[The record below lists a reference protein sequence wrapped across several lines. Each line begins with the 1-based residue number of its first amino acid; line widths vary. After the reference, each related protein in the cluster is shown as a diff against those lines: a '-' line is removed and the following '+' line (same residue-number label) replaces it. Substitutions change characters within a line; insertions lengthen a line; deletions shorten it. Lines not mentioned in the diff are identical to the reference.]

1 MLRLWPW
8 LLASIFCAGIIHIL
22 AVFGVPYL
30 ASRDAWARLSEIS
43 EENRINVL
51 SVAASDTPL
60 PFMAPDI
67 AHAFC
72 RYDLTNN
79 NVLVKTSLG
88 DGTWSIAVSG
98 RHGENFY
105 FISGA
110 EAKRRELRL
119 LLVPRSRLAEE
130 VSTERSEEGDEQIIV
145 ITPGMEGWW
154 CCRAPIRGP
163 EFRGRYGEGPAKR
176 GVPPRLRYAERARRC
191 GSRARR
197 RAAAA
202 EQRALPQDAAPA
214 ATLSSSARRIGCERA
229 GRSAASALFAA
240 APARRAGS
248 WERE

>member
-1 MLRLWPW
+1 MLRSWPW
-8 LLASIFCAGIIHIL
+8 LIASIFCAGVIHIL
-22 AVFGVPYL
+22 AVFGVPFL
-30 ASRDAWARLSEIS
+30 ASRDAWARLSQIS
-43 EENRINVL
+43 SENRIQVL

-72 RYDLTNN
+72 RFDLTKN
-79 NVLVKTSLG
+79 NVLVKTALG

-145 ITPGMEGWW
+145 ITPEMQGLVVL
-154 CCRAPIRGP
+154 RAPIRGP
-163 EFRGRYGEGPAKR
+163 SFAADTVKALQNAECRPVAEPIAEPEVAPAPQP
-176 GVPPRLRYAERARRC
+176 VPPAVTSAPNRKMP
-191 GSRARR
+191 R
-197 RAAAA
+197 RA
-202 EQRALPQDAAPA
+202 P
-214 ATLSSSARRIGCERA
+214 
-229 GRSAASALFAA
+229 
-240 APARRAGS
+240 
-248 WERE
+248 REP

>member
-8 LLASIFCAGIIHIL
+8 LLASLFAAGVIHIL
-22 AVFGVPYL
+22 AVFGVPFL
-30 ASRDAWARLSEIS
+30 ASRDAWARLSQIS
-43 EENRINVL
+43 SENRIHVL
-51 SVAASDTPL
+51 SVAASETPL

-79 NVLVKTSLG
+79 NVLVKTALG

-119 LLVPRSRLAEE
+119 LLVPRSRLSEE

-145 ITPGMEGWW
+145 ITPAMQGLVVL
-154 CCRAPIRGP
+154 RAPIRGP
-163 EFRGRYGEGPAKR
+163 SFAADTVKALQGAECRPVADTLAEPEVATPEPAPP
-176 GVPPRLRYAERARRC
+176 PPRTGAPNRKMPRRPP
-191 GSRARR
+191 R
-197 RAAAA
+197 
-202 EQRALPQDAAPA
+202 Q
-214 ATLSSSARRIGCERA
+214 
-229 GRSAASALFAA
+229 
-240 APARRAGS
+240 
-248 WERE
+248 

>member
-1 MLRLWPW
+1 MIRYAPW

-22 AVFGVPYL
+22 AVFGVPFL

-43 EENRINVL
+43 GENRINVL
-51 SVAASDTPL
+51 SVAASDMPL

-145 ITPGMEGWW
+145 ITPGMQGLVVLQGADPGAEL
-154 CCRAPIRGP
+154 RR
-163 EFRGRYGEGPAKR
+163 RYGEGPAKR
-176 GVPPRLRYAERARRC
+176 RVPPGRGYAQRARNRKSGAC
-191 GSRARR
+191 RR
-197 RAAAA
+197 PAAGAKRTLPEDAATAAALIN
-202 EQRALPQDAAPA
+202 AL
-214 ATLSSSARRIGCERA
+214 
-229 GRSAASALFAA
+229 
-240 APARRAGS
+240 
-248 WERE
+248 

>member
-1 MLRLWPW
+1 MIRYAPW

-22 AVFGVPYL
+22 AVFGVPFL

-43 EENRINVL
+43 GENRINVL
-51 SVAASDTPL
+51 SVAASDSPL

-79 NVLVKTSLG
+79 NVLVKTALG

-145 ITPGMEGWW
+145 ITPGMQGLVVL
-154 CCRAPIRGP
+154 RAPIRGP
-163 EFRGRYGEGPAKR
+163 SFAADTVKA
-176 GVPPRLRYAERARRC
+176 LQSAECRPVA
-191 GSRARR
+191 
-197 RAAAA
+197 
-202 EQRALPQDAAPA
+202 D
-214 ATLSSSARRIGCERA
+214 TLTEPET
-229 GRSAASALFAA
+229 ASPEPAA
-240 APARRAGS
+240 APPPVQSAPFRKMPRRQP
-248 WERE
+248 R